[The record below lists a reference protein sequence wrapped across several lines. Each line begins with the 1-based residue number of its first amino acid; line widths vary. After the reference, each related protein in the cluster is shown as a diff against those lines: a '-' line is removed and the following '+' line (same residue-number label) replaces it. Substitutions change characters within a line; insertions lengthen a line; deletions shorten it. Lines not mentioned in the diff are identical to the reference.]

1 MYFLIICLVDL
12 LSLHGFW
19 EVVFCIPIQ
28 SFFYSLKP
36 ESVAFG
42 KSCVGPQDCEN

>member
-1 MYFLIICLVDL
+1 MCFLIICLVGL

-19 EVVFCIPIQ
+19 EVAFCIPIQ
-28 SFFYSLKP
+28 SLLYSLQP

-42 KSCVGPQDCEN
+42 KSCVGPQVCEN